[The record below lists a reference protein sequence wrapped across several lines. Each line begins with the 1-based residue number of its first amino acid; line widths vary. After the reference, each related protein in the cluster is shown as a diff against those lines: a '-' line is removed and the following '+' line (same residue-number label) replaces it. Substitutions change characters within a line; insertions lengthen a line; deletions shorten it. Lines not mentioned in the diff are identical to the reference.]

1 MEGNWISLN
10 QISDY
15 GPDEARS
22 AQLEL
27 ATRGDAAQEY
37 ITTPASQVKEA
48 ILDPWCN
55 AALLECAVISAGLV
69 SLLEDMF
76 WV

>member
-22 AQLEL
+22 AQLES
-27 ATRGDAAQEY
+27 ATQGDAAQEY
-37 ITTPASQVKEA
+37 ITTLASQVKKA
-48 ILDPWCN
+48 ILDQWYN
-55 AALLECAVISAGLV
+55 AGLLECAVISAGLV

>member
-27 ATRGDAAQEY
+27 ATQGNVAQEY
-37 ITTPASQVKEA
+37 ITNPASQVKKA
-48 ILDPWCN
+48 ILDQWCN
-55 AALLECAVISAGLV
+55 TGLLECAVISVGLV

-76 WV
+76 CA

>member
-22 AQLEL
+22 AQLES
-27 ATRGDAAQEY
+27 ATRGNAAREY
-37 ITTPASQVKEA
+37 ITTPASQVKKA
-48 ILDPWCN
+48 ILDQWCN
-55 AALLECAVISAGLV
+55 TGLLECAVISAGLV
-69 SLLEDMF
+69 
-76 WV
+76 